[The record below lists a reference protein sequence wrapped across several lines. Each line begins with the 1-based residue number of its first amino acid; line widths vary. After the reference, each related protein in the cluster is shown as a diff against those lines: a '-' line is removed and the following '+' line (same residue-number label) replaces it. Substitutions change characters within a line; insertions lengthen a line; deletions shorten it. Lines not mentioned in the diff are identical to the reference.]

1 MAELLKAYCIL
12 QSSAVERMESVS
24 LRIDLLLIFWF
35 SITVPVVGNGD

>member
-35 SITVPVVGNGD
+35 STAVPVVGSGA